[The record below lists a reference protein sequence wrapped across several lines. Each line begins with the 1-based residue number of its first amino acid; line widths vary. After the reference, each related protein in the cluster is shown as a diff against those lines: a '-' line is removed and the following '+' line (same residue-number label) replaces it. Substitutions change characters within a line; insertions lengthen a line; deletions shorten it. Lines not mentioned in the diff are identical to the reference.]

1 MGRGRPGRVRLFG
14 VDDGRLGRRR
24 VALGHF
30 TGAQVTAGTPE
41 PADLS
46 QAVAGDL
53 VFIPGSAGTAAA
65 PRHVGMITGWGAR
78 RAGRR
83 LYLIQAPHTGAVV
96 ELTEVGAWAG
106 QIAAVRHLS

>member
-1 MGRGRPGRVRLFG
+1 MRSYA
-14 VDDGRLGRRR
+14 D
-24 VALGHF
+24 
-30 TGAQVTAGTPE
+30 TAGTPE

-65 PRHVGMITGWGAR
+65 PRHVGMITGWVAR
-78 RAGRR
+78 PD
-83 LYLIQAPHTGAVV
+83 LIQAPHTGAVV